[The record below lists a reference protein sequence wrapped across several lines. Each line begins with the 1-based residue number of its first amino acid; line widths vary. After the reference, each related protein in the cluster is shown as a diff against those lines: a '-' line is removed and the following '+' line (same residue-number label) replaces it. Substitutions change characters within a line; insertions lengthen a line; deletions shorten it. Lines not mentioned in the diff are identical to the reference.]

1 MQGKRSDQSHVVD
14 HCVEFLRQVLMCSS
28 DVAIITYDW
37 VEGHEVPYPDFNTK
51 HQCRDFEK
59 VLRWG
64 KEHVVNVPVSRL
76 GRLGDEVDLKE
87 VP

>member
-1 MQGKRSDQSHVVD
+1 
-14 HCVEFLRQVLMCSS
+14 MCSA

-37 VEGHEVPYPDFNTK
+37 VEGHEEPYPNFNTK

-64 KEHVVNVPVSRL
+64 KEHVMNVPLSRL

-87 VP
+87 IP